1 MNNELEAKVRQR
13 ANEMLAG
20 EARLASLDGQHRRE
34 VTAEAER
41 EVTVEAENAAIS
53 RWAAPVAGTYVEK
66 GNEAARAA
74 ERARE
79 TTGGDAA
86 ERQV

>member
-1 MNNELEAKVRQR
+1 MNNELEAKVSQR

-20 EARLASLDGQHRRE
+20 EARLASLDEEHRRE
-34 VTAEAER
+34 VIAEAEH

-74 ERARE
+74 EKVRE

-86 ERQV
+86 ER

>member
-74 ERARE
+74 EKARE

-86 ERQV
+86 ER